1 VLPARSNHE
10 QFEAFPHDQ
19 TQGDARMSQPRA
31 YLRASRSPSRTRLQ
45 ALLAVLLLGIG
56 APAAAQQIYKSVD
69 ADGVVSYSSS
79 PPRDAPQDRIE
90 TVKVDPAPPEAER
103 NAAQQRLSEMQR
115 QSSGSA
121 RNADRSSRQ
130 SAKQDADASS
140 TTGTDSWDQWR
151 SGVVERSRS
160 NSRVARPAGAGST
173 ESGRSTGQPASGR
186 SSR

>member
-1 VLPARSNHE
+1 LSKR
-10 QFEAFPHDQ
+10 
-19 TQGDARMSQPRA
+19 RA
-31 YLRASRSPSRTRLQ
+31 YRSPRPTRLQ
-45 ALLAVLLLGIG
+45 ALLAALLLGIS

-79 PPRDAPQDRIE
+79 PPRDAPQDRVE

-103 NAAQQRLSEMQR
+103 NAAQQRLSAMQR
-115 QSSGSA
+115 ESSGSA

-130 SAKQDADASS
+130 STKQDRDMASD
-140 TTGTDSWDQWR
+140 TDSWDQWR
-151 SGVVERSRS
+151 AGVIERSRS
-160 NSRVARPAGAGST
+160 NSRVARPAGASST

>member
-1 VLPARSNHE
+1 LSKPPA
-10 QFEAFPHDQ
+10 
-19 TQGDARMSQPRA
+19 
-31 YLRASRSPSRTRLQ
+31 YRSPSPNRLQ
-45 ALLAVLLLGIG
+45 ALLAVLSLGIC
-56 APAAAQQIYKSVD
+56 APAAAQQVYKSVD
-69 ADGVVSYSSS
+69 ADGIVSYSSS

-90 TVKVDPAPPEAER
+90 TVTVDPAPPEAER

-130 SAKQDADASS
+130 SPKQSPDAASS
-140 TTGTDSWDQWR
+140 TGANSWDEW
-151 SGVVERSRS
+151 SAGVIDRSRS